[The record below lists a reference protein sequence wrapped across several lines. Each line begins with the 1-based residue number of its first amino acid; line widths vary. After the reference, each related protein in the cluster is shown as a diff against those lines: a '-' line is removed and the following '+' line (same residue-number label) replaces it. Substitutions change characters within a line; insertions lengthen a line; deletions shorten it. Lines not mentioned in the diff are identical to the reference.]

1 MDYLTMDDLLNKKED
16 KTALSLPKDGDLVEG
31 TVIKIGRSEI
41 YLDLD
46 GIKTGV
52 IRGPE
57 LQDELD
63 EYTDLKIG
71 DIVSATIIE
80 QENEKGLVELS
91 FRRAGHKKAWQK
103 LQDIMTKNESINV
116 KVLDANAGGL
126 IIQLGKITGF
136 LPTSQL
142 NPDHYPLVESGDK
155 TKIIELLKKFVGQ
168 QLPVKIIG
176 LDENED
182 KLIVSEKELNK
193 GQNISDKYK
202 IGDDIEGEICGLANF
217 GAFVKFDNQEGLV
230 HISEIAWRRLDHPT
244 DILKIGDKIKAQ
256 IIGVENGKFSLSMKK
271 LMTDPWKIINDK
283 YKIGD
288 IVEGKILKVNPFGLF
303 VELNPEIHGLAH
315 ISEISEEQIGNL
327 TEMFK
332 SGDVQKFKII
342 SLEPDDHRLGL
353 SLKSLKNN

>member
-1 MDYLTMDDLLNKKED
+1 MDELLNNKEYE
-16 KTALSLPKDGDLVEG
+16 TALSLPKEGDLVEG
-31 TVIKIGRSEI
+31 AVIKIGRNEI
-41 YLDLD
+41 YLDID

-63 EYTDLKIG
+63 EYTNLKIG
-71 DIVSATIIE
+71 DTVSATIIE
-80 QENEKGLVELS
+80 QENEKGLMELS

-103 LQDIMTKNESINV
+103 LQDFMAKNESVDV

-126 IIQLGKITGF
+126 IIQLGKINGF

-155 TKIIELLKKFVGQ
+155 TKIVELLKKFVGC
-168 QLPVKIIG
+168 QLSVKIIG

-182 KLIVSEKELNK
+182 KLIVSEKELSK
-193 GQNISDKYK
+193 DKNISDKYK

-217 GAFVKFDNQEGLV
+217 GAFIKFDNQEGLV

-244 DILKIGDKIKAQ
+244 DVLKIGNKIKAQ

-271 LMTDPWKIINDK
+271 LMTDPWKIINEK
-283 YKIGD
+283 YKVGD

-303 VELNPEIHGLAH
+303 VELDPEIHGLAH

-332 SGDVQKFKII
+332 SGDIQKFKII
-342 SLEPDDHRLGL
+342 SIEPDDHRLGL
-353 SLKSLKNN
+353 SLKSPKNN